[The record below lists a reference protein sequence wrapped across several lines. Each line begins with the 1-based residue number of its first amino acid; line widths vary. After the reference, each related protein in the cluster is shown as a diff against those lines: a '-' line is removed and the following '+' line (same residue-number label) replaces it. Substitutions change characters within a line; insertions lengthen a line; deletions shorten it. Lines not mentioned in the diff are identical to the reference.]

1 MKMNKKK
8 AFALALAACMLAIF
22 SMGTLAWFTDS
33 DSVTNDFMIA
43 DSADTPDA
51 VFSVDVWEY
60 VNGDVENKDQDGAS
74 FENILP
80 GSKLHKEPYVENT
93 GAYEQYIRV
102 HVTVTNADAWIAALG
117 NGYDLGT
124 MFGGHDES
132 VWTRMEV
139 GVYNAEENTYTMTFY
154 LNRKLAPK
162 ATACL
167 FTNVTIP
174 TELTRE
180 DMVFVGGRFE
190 LTILAEAVQTENLGV
205 DTTDDICDAYQAFQ
219 AVGM

>member
-1 MKMNKKK
+1 MKRNQKKV
-8 AFALALAACMLAIF
+8 FALALAACLLAVL
-22 SMGTLAWFTDS
+22 SAGSLAWFTDT
-33 DSVTNDFMIA
+33 DSVTNQFMIA
-43 DSADTPDA
+43 DSASTPDA

-60 VNGDVENKDQDGAS
+60 ANGDRENRDQDGAV

-80 GSKLHKEPYVENT
+80 GSKLHKQPYVENT
-93 GAYEQYIRV
+93 GAYDQYIRV

-132 VWTRMEV
+132 LWTRMEA
-139 GVYNAEENTYTMTFY
+139 GVYNAEQNTYTMTFY
-154 LNRKLAPK
+154 LNGKLAPK
-162 ATACL
+162 AAACL
-167 FTNVTIP
+167 FTDVTIP
-174 TELTRE
+174 GRLTRE
-180 DMVFVGGRFE
+180 DMVFIGGQFA

-205 DTTDDICDAYQAFQ
+205 DTADDICDAYQAFQ